1 MLSMQ
6 TQIVD
11 NKKVYAYDK
20 TLKVIQEFNTDYIL
34 NIVDRSEVMALDSA
48 CKRNYYTVL

>member
-20 TLKVIQEFNTDYIL
+20 TLKVIQEFNTD
-34 NIVDRSEVMALDSA
+34 
-48 CKRNYYTVL
+48 